1 MVLVFPQT
9 AWGWQGILIPSGPTP
24 VQAGRLRA
32 GCPGPRPGG
41 LGRPPRRLCSLWVT
55 CASVPSLHSKEL
67 LSDVQTP
74 PPVFHIVP
82 TASCPVTGHHWTVLL
97 CLFCTLPSGIYTN
110 WWDPPELPLLQPE
123 QIHSV
128 LLIWEVLKSL
138 DHLLFEYNQ
147 CSMGSSPLWT
157 LSSRTDKMK
166 TTRTTI
172 NSYKN

>member
-32 GCPGPRPGG
+32 GCPGPRLGG
-41 LGRPPRRLCSLWVT
+41 FGRPPRRLCSLWVT

-128 LLIWEVLKSL
+128 PPHMRGAQVPWSPFIWIQPMLYGLITCL
-138 DHLLFEYNQ
+138 
-147 CSMGSSPLWT
+147 
-157 LSSRTDKMK
+157 
-166 TTRTTI
+166 
-172 NSYKN
+172 NSVK